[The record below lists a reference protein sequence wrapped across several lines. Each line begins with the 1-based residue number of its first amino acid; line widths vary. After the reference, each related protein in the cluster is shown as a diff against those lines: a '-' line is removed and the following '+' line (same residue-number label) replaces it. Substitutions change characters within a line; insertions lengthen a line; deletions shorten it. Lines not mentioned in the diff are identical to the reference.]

1 MSDTTNSI
9 ILVNTSET
17 PVSIFLPSGKPLTVP
32 VGIGVR
38 GDWLE
43 KYIGMVPQLQLIQQV
58 PANFNIRGITDP
70 MKEEFVRDNRDPSH
84 FRRPEGRST
93 PVTATS
99 PVQTKASEA
108 AAKGESQD
116 AKDMVSR
123 EVPGAAPEQDQF
135 QGASADVWRGRVRQY
150 SDSTLGQQLKLPELR
165 EVARLLGVDA
175 ADVLSTKK
183 DLITALRVKV
193 GG

>member
-1 MSDTTNSI
+1 MSETNSI
-9 ILVNTSET
+9 ILVNTSKT
-17 PVSIFLPSGKPLTVP
+17 PISIFLPSGKPLTVP
-32 VGIGVR
+32 PGIGVR
-38 GDWLE
+38 GDWCA
-43 KYIGMVPQLQLIQQV
+43 KYIGQVAELQLIQQV

-70 MKEEFVRDNRDPSH
+70 MKDEFVRDNRDPSH

-99 PVQTKASEA
+99 PLDTKASA
-108 AAKGESQD
+108 AASKGESQD
-116 AKDMVSR
+116 TKDMVKR
-123 EVPGAAPEQDQF
+123 EVPAAPAEQANF
-135 QGASADVWRGRVRQY
+135 QGATADVWRSRIRQY

-165 EVARLLGVDA
+165 EVARLLDIDA

>member
-1 MSDTTNSI
+1 MSENNNTL

-17 PVSIFLPSGKPLTVP
+17 PVSIFMPSGKPLTVP
-32 VGIGVR
+32 PGIGVR
-38 GDWLE
+38 GDWLD
-43 KYIGMVPQLQLIQQV
+43 KYIGVVSQLQLLQQV

-70 MKEEFVRDNRDPSH
+70 MSNEFVRDNRDPSH
-84 FRRPEGRST
+84 FRRPEARPS
-93 PVTATS
+93 PVTSTTA
-99 PVQTKASEA
+99 VETKASEA
-108 AAKGESQD
+108 AAKGESQNT
-116 AKDMVSR
+116 KDMVER
-123 EVPGAAPEQDQF
+123 EVPTAAPEQDQF
-135 QGASADVWRGRVRQY
+135 QGATADVWRGRVRQY